1 MPNQIS
7 TNDDANQTPT
17 NELSIEYR
25 LALQKHVLDRLFAEH
40 KELLESY
47 KKQFAPGDKKTAQ
60 NPQGVNL
67 ASFSMSAPKKVAVCT
82 DPAILA
88 AMAEEKNMELVDVL
102 PRDADRLQELL
113 NHVYETRPDL
123 LDVSISKDDEK
134 ELSEKVFKDWLVTGE
149 LPAGW
154 EIKEASSPS
163 FRVTKARSEQAKAV
177 IDHLFGQA
185 ADILEINPGKEA

>member
-1 MPNQIS
+1 MRNQIS
-7 TNDDANQTPT
+7 TNDDANQAQAS
-17 NELSIEYR
+17 ELSIEYR

-40 KELLESY
+40 KELLEDY
-47 KKQFAPGDKKTAQ
+47 KQQFKPGDKKTAQ
-60 NPQGVNL
+60 NPQGVQL

-82 DPAILA
+82 DSSVLA
-88 AMAEEKNMELVDVL
+88 AMAEEENMELVDVL

-123 LDVSISKDDEK
+123 LDISISKEDEK
-134 ELSEKVFKDWLVTGE
+134 ELSEKVFKTWLVTGE

-163 FRVTKARSEQAKAV
+163 FRVTKARNDQAKAV

-185 ADILEINPGKEA
+185 ADILEINPGKES

>member
-1 MPNQIS
+1 MQ
-7 TNDDANQTPT
+7 
-17 NELSIEYR
+17 
-25 LALQKHVLDRLFAEH
+25 
-40 KELLESY
+40 
-47 KKQFAPGDKKTAQ
+47 
-60 NPQGVNL
+60 L

-82 DPAILA
+82 DPSILA
-88 AMAEEKNMELVDVL
+88 AMAEEENMELVDVL

-123 LDVSISKDDEK
+123 LDVSISKEEEK
-134 ELSEKVFKDWLVTGE
+134 ELSEKVFKNWLVTGE

-154 EIKEASSPS
+154 EIKESSSPS

-185 ADILEINPGKEA
+185 ADILEINSGKEA